1 MTPPRVLAA
10 SRFSG
15 APCERLRNNCLGF
28 FFDAAEIFL
37 AKEVLGVNLVN
48 LFRTRRARGKPAILC
63 DHLDSAN
70 RVAVSRSCRENL
82 LDLLT
87 SNFGNGDVGWGQSHE
102 GRFLFRRG
110 GGIDPVVKSISQVPP
125 EVTGNFARISSETR
139 RDFRRQ
145 ETPED
150 SILVGGPPTTL
161 TAKKP

>member
-15 APCERLRNNCLGF
+15 APCERFRTNCLGF
-28 FFDAAEIFL
+28 FFDAAEMFL
-37 AKEVLGVNLVN
+37 AKEALGVNLVT
-48 LFRTRRARGKPAILC
+48 LFRPRRARANPAILC
-63 DHLDSAN
+63 DPLDSAN

-110 GGIDPVVKSISQVPP
+110 GSIDPFVNWISQVPR
-125 EVTGNFARISSETR
+125 EFTVNFAWISSETR
-139 RDFRRQ
+139 RDFRRE
-145 ETPED
+145 ETRDD
-150 SILVGGPPTTL
+150 SILVGGPRTTVA
-161 TAKKP
+161 AKKR

>member
-28 FFDAAEIFL
+28 FFDASQMFL
-37 AKEVLGVNLVN
+37 AKEALGVNLVN

-87 SNFGNGDVGWGQSHE
+87 SNFGNADVGWGQSHE

-110 GGIDPVVKSISQVPP
+110 GGDQPLVNLVPP
-125 EVTGNFARISSETR
+125 APRDLPGKFASIPFRTR
-139 RDFRRQ
+139 RDVR
-145 ETPED
+145 
-150 SILVGGPPTTL
+150 PPRTRG
-161 TAKKP
+161 

>member
-28 FFDAAEIFL
+28 FFDASQMFL
-37 AKEVLGVNLVN
+37 AKEALGVNLVN

-70 RVAVSRSCRENL
+70 RVAVSLSCRENL

-110 GGIDPVVKSISQVPP
+110 GSIDPFVNWISPGPREFTVKFSWILSQ
-125 EVTGNFARISSETR
+125 TR
-139 RDFRRQ
+139 RGFRRQ
-145 ETPED
+145 ETPGE
-150 SILVGGPPTTL
+150 
-161 TAKKP
+161 